1 MFRSAAKLDV
11 VPACQRV
18 PPIARAQQKNRFMP
32 TASDGIDPGSTCAPS
47 KKAKTGG
54 AALAHHHLAPPGS
67 LTKLDELMHVLK
79 ALVCE
84 EDSCSSRWI

>member
-1 MFRSAAKLDV
+1 MEKMANAWLDARGALAASRPKSSLGVSAY
-11 VPACQRV
+11 
-18 PPIARAQQKNRFMP
+18 F
-32 TASDGIDPGSTCAPS
+32 SCAPS

-54 AALAHHHLAPPGS
+54 AALAHHHLALPGS

-84 EDSCSSRWI
+84 EDICSSRWI